1 MIRHSDVTW
10 DPLLFDELVKFG
22 PGCKY
27 HKCKSSKS
35 FPQFMSSFYFFLSF
49 FCFLIPMKLCIVS
62 ISAYDSNSEFS
73 LFYKKTQHPHTFIH
87 IQRFLSFFSF
97 RQFTRDSAEYKSQH
111 TGFLSLF
118 GHSLFFPLLPLK
130 KKKKANKGTSLVVQW
145 LGSPL
150 PMQGMRFQSLVR

>member
-22 PGCKY
+22 PRCNY

-73 LFYKKTQHPHTFIH
+73 LFYKKNQHSHTFIH
-87 IQRFLSFFSF
+87 IQPFLSSFSY
-97 RQFTRDSAEYKSQH
+97 TAVHLYS
-111 TGFLSLF
+111 TGFLHIKFISVWVEVAPTYF
-118 GHSLFFPLLPLK
+118 RAVHRVIFIIFTRRAISVTHCTWR
-130 KKKKANKGTSLVVQW
+130 N
-145 LGSPL
+145 
-150 PMQGMRFQSLVR
+150 RC

>member
-10 DPLLFDELVKFG
+10 YPLLFDELVKFG
-22 PGCKY
+22 LGCNY
-27 HKCKSSKS
+27 HKCKSSES
-35 FPQFMSSFYFFLSF
+35 FPQFLSSFYFFLSF

-73 LFYKKTQHPHTFIH
+73 LFYKKNQHSHTFIH
-87 IQRFLSFFSF
+87 IQPFLSSFSF
-97 RQFTRDSAEYKSQH
+97 RQFTRDSAVYKSRH

-118 GHSLFFPLLPLK
+118 GHSLFFALLSLK

-145 LGSPL
+145 LGSLL
-150 PMQGMRFQSLVR
+150 PMQGMWFQSLIR